1 MILGIVNAKFLV
13 LVIIAVIVG
22 ACSRDPLPDDGFIN
36 VPGGRIAFRVVGKGD
51 STPIL
56 WIHGGPGGNSC
67 DVVDNVD
74 GIAAG
79 RPVILYDQL
88 GSGYSDRIQ
97 DIEQFARLPRFVEE
111 IVAIR
116 SELGLDELHL
126 VGHSWGNAVAL
137 EYLLTAEPSGIK
149 STVFVSPFFGTKRWI
164 ADANQLL
171 SELPVEAQEAVA
183 AAVQSGDF
191 ESDEFKAV
199 NDLFL
204 SKFGL
209 RTPDEELS
217 RDACDKK
224 PSGDSGLYRYMWGPS
239 EFVSTGTLKDYDRIG
254 RLSELNLPVLFV
266 TGQYDEAR
274 PETVEYYHGLV
285 NGSKFEVLPDAGH
298 GVYLD
303 RTDLFNNSLVDFF
316 AEVESR
322 P

>member
-1 MILGIVNAKFLV
+1 MKAKILALILVAAAIV
-13 LVIIAVIVG
+13 
-22 ACSRDPLPDDGFIN
+22 ACSTRPSLPDDGFIN
-36 VPGGRIAFRVVGKGD
+36 VPGGRVAFRIVGSGP
-51 STPIL
+51 SIPVL
-56 WIHGGPGGNSC
+56 FIHGGPGGSSC
-67 DVVDNVD
+67 GFVANVD
-74 GIAAG
+74 GIAAD

-97 DIEQFARLPRFVEE
+97 DIEQFARLRRFVEE

-137 EYLLTAEPSGIK
+137 EYLLTAKPSGIK

-164 ADANQLL
+164 ADANLLL

-183 AAVQSGDF
+183 AAVQSGDY
-191 ESDEFKAV
+191 ESDEFNAV

-204 SKFGL
+204 SKFGT
-209 RTPDEELS
+209 RTPVAQLS
-217 RDACDKK
+217 LGPCDKN

-303 RTDLFNNSLVDFF
+303 QTELFNNSLVDFF
-316 AEVESR
+316 GEVESR

>member
-1 MILGIVNAKFLV
+1 MRIVNAKILV
-13 LVIIAVIVG
+13 LVVVAVVTA

-36 VPGGRIAFRVVGKGD
+36 VPGGRIAFRVVGSGD

-56 WIHGGPGGNSC
+56 WIHGGPGGTSC
-67 DVVDNVD
+67 GAVANVD

-79 RPVILYDQL
+79 RPVIFYDQL

-137 EYLLTAEPSGIK
+137 EYLLTAKPSGIK
-149 STVFVSPFFGTKRWI
+149 SAVFVSPFFGTKRWI
-164 ADANQLL
+164 ADANLLL
-171 SELPVEAQEAVA
+171 SELPVEAQKAVA
-183 AAVQSGDF
+183 AAVQSGDY

-204 SKFGL
+204 SKFGT
-209 RTPDEELS
+209 RTPVAQLS
-217 RDACDKK
+217 LGPCDKN

-254 RLSELNLPVLFV
+254 RLSELNLPVMFV

-274 PETVEYYHGLV
+274 PETVEYYHGLI
-285 NGSKFEVLPDAGH
+285 NGSKFEVIPDAGH

-303 RTDLFNNSLVDFF
+303 QTELFNNSLVDFF
-316 AEVESR
+316 GEVESR